1 MTATLHDSDRL
12 VMLGTMKGLFLAT
25 PSGDGW
31 SLAKPAFK
39 GHTVYSA
46 TMDQRNGR
54 RRLWAAA
61 SSPFWGT
68 HLCWSDDLGE
78 NWTIPEEA
86 LVKFPEETEASLN
99 QIWQIVAPPDEPD
112 ALYCGVEPAALFK
125 SEDAGSSWSLCQ
137 GLWDH
142 PHRSQWSPGGGG
154 LCLHTVVPY
163 PGDPQRML
171 IAISTGGV
179 YQTEDGG
186 ANWRVTN
193 RGVSAEFLPD
203 KFPEFGQCVHKVQ
216 RNPSD
221 PDQLFLQNHWG
232 VFRSDD
238 SGENWVDIGD
248 EGLPSDFGFGMAVTA
263 EGAACV
269 IPLEADTFRC
279 TPEGRLR
286 VYRTANGGKTWEP
299 LTNGLPQENAFETVL
314 RDAFTADGNA
324 LFFGTRSGKVFGSA
338 DAGDSWEEMFTG
350 LPPVTMV
357 RSVNV
362 IQ

>member
-1 MTATLHDSDRL
+1 MTATLHESNRL

-25 PSGDGW
+25 PTPGGW
-31 SLAKPAFK
+31 TLAKPAFK
-39 GHTVYSA
+39 GHTVYA
-46 TMDQRNGR
+46 AALDQRDGR
-54 RRLWAAA
+54 KRLWAAA

-78 NWTIPEEA
+78 TWTIPEEA
-86 LVKFPEETEASLN
+86 LVKFPVETEASLN
-99 QIWQIVAPPDEPD
+99 QIWQIVVPRDEPD
-112 ALYCGVEPAALFK
+112 VLYCGVEPAALFK
-125 SEDAGSSWSLCQ
+125 STDAGETWSLCQ

-163 PGDPQRML
+163 PGDPNRML

-179 YQTEDGG
+179 YQTTDGG

-193 RGVSAEFLPD
+193 KGVTAEFLPD

-216 RNPSD
+216 RNPD
-221 PDQLFLQNHWG
+221 NPDQLFLQNHWG

-238 SGENWVDIGD
+238 CGENWVDIGD
-248 EGLPSDFGFGMAVTA
+248 EGLPSDFGFSLAITKD
-263 EGAACV
+263 GAACV

-286 VYRTANGGKTWEP
+286 VYRTSDGGKTWEP

-314 RDAFTADGNA
+314 RDAFTADGDA

-338 DAGDSWEEMFTG
+338 DAGDSWEEMFAG

-357 RSVNV
+357 RSVV
-362 IQ
+362 VAQ